1 MNQGKKLEIFLVE
14 DNPGDIRLTQE
25 ILKQSALPSSLR
37 IAYDGEEALH
47 YLEKLDD
54 SLDSDPLPHLIL
66 LDLNLPKK
74 SGIEVLSTLKA
85 NTTLKHIPVVVL
97 TSSESE
103 QDIKV
108 CYNMHANSYVTKPVD
123 FDQYYD
129 VITNIHRFWS
139 EVVELA
145 E

>member
-1 MNQGKKLEIFLVE
+1 MQQGKKLEIFLVE

-25 ILKQSALPSSLR
+25 VLKQSKLPNSLR
-37 IAYDGEEALH
+37 IAYDGEEALN
-47 YLEKLDD
+47 YLMELDE

-74 SGIEVLSTLKA
+74 SGVEVLSAIKQDQL
-85 NTTLKHIPVVVL
+85 LKHIPVVIL

-108 CYNMHANSYVTKPVD
+108 CYSKHANSYVTKPVD
-123 FDQYYD
+123 FDRYYD
-129 VITNIHRFWS
+129 MITNIHKFWS